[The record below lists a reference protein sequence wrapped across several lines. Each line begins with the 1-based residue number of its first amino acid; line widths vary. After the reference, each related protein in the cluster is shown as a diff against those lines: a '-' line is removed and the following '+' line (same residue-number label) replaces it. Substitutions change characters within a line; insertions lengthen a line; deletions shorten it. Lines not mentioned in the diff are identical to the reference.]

1 MALLRRLEVEQAHLT
16 ASERQI
22 AQYLIAH
29 YPQAILGSA
38 SSIGRA
44 TKISAATVVRFF
56 AKLGYASFGEA
67 QDEIRREVALKLN
80 SPMDRMAIVD
90 TNTTSTE
97 AFLARF
103 HALEVDNIRAT
114 FQQIDIG
121 NFEALIDCI
130 LATKGK
136 IYIIGEKNSHPIAYL
151 IWAHLNI
158 CLDNV
163 VLVDTGQAMV
173 ADRLLWAGADDLLIC
188 VSVRRYSPN
197 GLRAAQYFRSI
208 GADVAVLTDNALSPL
223 MPHATFRL
231 LVQTA
236 SVSVFDSYTAMM
248 SVAGAIVGVVARLRR
263 SGLYATLKR
272 GEDLWSRFGTFS
284 DS

>member
-1 MALLRRLEVEQAHLT
+1 MALLERLEVEQAHLT

-22 AQYLIAH
+22 AQYLISH

-56 AKLGYASFGEA
+56 AKLGYESFAEA
-67 QDEIRREVALKLN
+67 QEEIRREVALKLN

-90 TNTTSTE
+90 TNATSTE

-103 HALEVDNIRAT
+103 HALEVDNIKAT
-114 FQQIDIG
+114 FQQIDTG

-136 IYIIGEKNSHPIAYL
+136 IYILGEKNSHPVAFL
-151 IWAHLNI
+151 MWAHLNI

-163 VLVDTGQAMV
+163 VPSTPGRRWWLTGCCGQ
-173 ADRLLWAGADDLLIC
+173 
-188 VSVRRYSPN
+188 RREI
-197 GLRAAQYFRSI
+197 F
-208 GADVAVLTDNALSPL
+208 
-223 MPHATFRL
+223 
-231 LVQTA
+231 
-236 SVSVFDSYTAMM
+236 
-248 SVAGAIVGVVARLRR
+248 
-263 SGLYATLKR
+263 
-272 GEDLWSRFGTFS
+272 
-284 DS
+284 